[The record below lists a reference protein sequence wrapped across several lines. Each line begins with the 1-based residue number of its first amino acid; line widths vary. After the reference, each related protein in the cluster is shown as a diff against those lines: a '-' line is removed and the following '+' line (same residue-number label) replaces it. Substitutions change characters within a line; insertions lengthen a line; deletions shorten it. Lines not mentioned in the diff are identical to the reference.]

1 MLERFL
7 STDAELPRE
16 LVLAVVASVI
26 STHGAF
32 LLYRPSLISLL
43 LGICQALF
51 LAKGLLSFT
60 PESDYELVEVK
71 RSRFVGYSFP
81 HSNFLV
87 RVRTVAVWLAVTLA
101 IASLYSDY
109 RGLTAFW
116 WKRVASATA
125 LDCGTW
131 SIICFLVVL
140 SKNHFNH
147 SCGNNVKMYSMLQ

>member
-7 STDAELPRE
+7 STDEVVPRE
-16 LVLAVVASVI
+16 LGLAVVATVI
-26 STHGAF
+26 STHSAF

-51 LAKGLLSFT
+51 LGKGLLAFT

-71 RSRFVGYSFP
+71 RSTFVGYSFP

-87 RVRTVAVWLAVTLA
+87 RVRTVALWLAVTLA
-101 IASLYSDY
+101 ITSLHSDY

-116 WKRVASATA
+116 WKRVGLAIA
-125 LDCGTW
+125 LECATW

-140 SKNHFNH
+140 SETHSNH
-147 SCGNNVKMYSMLQ
+147 SS